1 MRIPNPEQNLLETLL
16 EDSWATHMRRSIIS
30 SVIYIL
36 LILIFLILPVQI
48 LHYLTQNFETT
59 FVPFRPP
66 CAYFW
71 TNGQILLEVTAVY
84 LVVYYAIEP
93 FRATLR
99 KYLDHYMPIVC
110 RSLGLETF
118 LLPIK
123 ADNLKKLENG
133 GNIDEVLEIQMN
145 TNLLGPRKLSPRRTP
160 RLVGVRMICL
170 VFLVWFIV
178 LLVNVSLLSL
188 ITLAMYLPHFA
199 FRLEGETIHGP
210 YGLFATVL
218 VAWLSWQRREKIFNL
233 CNQFNGP
240 SENILLYVVIP
251 ILNTSL
257 LSFVFGAHPKPMHR
271 DKMQVC
277 WSSVYIFFVWKRKL
291 HKMRPWFTFNIFLPF
306 FLYFFVVK
314 STTEGHI
321 LETTILRI
329 ETFYACQ
336 RWIVTCVKEYIGGIW
351 SSAFFFCIYD
361 ILTTQALP
369 RLSLFHDALR
379 DKKYLIG
386 KKLQEYKKD

>member
-1 MRIPNPEQNLLETLL
+1 MRVLLDEWPNIAGSN
-16 EDSWATHMRRSIIS
+16 SC
-30 SVIYIL
+30 
-36 LILIFLILPVQI
+36 IFGGVLC
-48 LHYLTQNFETT
+48 N
-59 FVPFRPP
+59 R
-66 CAYFW
+66 
-71 TNGQILLEVTAVY
+71 
-84 LVVYYAIEP
+84 AI
-93 FRATLR
+93 RGTLR
-99 KYLDHYMPIVC
+99 KYLDHYLPIVC

-145 TNLLGPRKLSPRRTP
+145 TNLLGPRKLSPRKTP
-160 RLVGVRMICL
+160 RFVGIRMICL
-170 VFLVWFIV
+170 IFLVWFAV

-218 VAWLSWQRREKIFNL
+218 VAWLSWQRREKILNL

-277 WSSVYIFFVWKRKL
+277 WSSVYIYFLSGKENCTRCVLVHLYTFSCHSFF
-291 HKMRPWFTFNIFLPF
+291 T
-306 FLYFFVVK
+306 FFVVK

-351 SSAFFFCIYD
+351 SSAFFLHI
-361 ILTTQALP
+361 
-369 RLSLFHDALR
+369 
-379 DKKYLIG
+379 
-386 KKLQEYKKD
+386 

>member
-1 MRIPNPEQNLLETLL
+1 
-16 EDSWATHMRRSIIS
+16 MRRSIIS

-123 ADNLKKLENG
+123 ADNLKNLENG

-145 TNLLGPRKLSPRRTP
+145 TNLLGPRKLSPRQTP
-160 RLVGVRMICL
+160 TFVGVRMICL
-170 VFLVWFIV
+170 IFLVWFLV

-188 ITLAMYLPHFA
+188 ITLAMYLPYFA
-199 FRLEGETIHGP
+199 FRLEGEIIHGP

-218 VAWLSWQRREKIFNL
+218 VAWLSWQRQE
-233 CNQFNGP
+233 
-240 SENILLYVVIP
+240 
-251 ILNTSL
+251 
-257 LSFVFGAHPKPMHR
+257 
-271 DKMQVC
+271 
-277 WSSVYIFFVWKRKL
+277 
-291 HKMRPWFTFNIFLPF
+291 
-306 FLYFFVVK
+306 
-314 STTEGHI
+314 
-321 LETTILRI
+321 
-329 ETFYACQ
+329 
-336 RWIVTCVKEYIGGIW
+336 
-351 SSAFFFCIYD
+351 
-361 ILTTQALP
+361 
-369 RLSLFHDALR
+369 
-379 DKKYLIG
+379 KYLISAIG
-386 KKLQEYKKD
+386 STGYPKTFCSTSLSRFLTHRSSRSCLAHILSTCIAI